1 MHNLVMCR
9 RIPSLLILF
18 ALLTCPYIF
27 CGHLFAAP
35 LSAENK
41 ALEREVKLGK
51 SVAEDIE
58 KQWARVLEPSRV
70 ARTEVILVRLR
81 PHLERS
87 LDYEVRVVEQKMLN
101 AFSLP
106 GGITYVT
113 TGMLDFLKTDIELAA
128 VIAHEL
134 VHADK
139 KHVMI
144 QVARNE
150 RLTLL
155 ALAVAIASRGQGAAV
170 MMANVA
176 QVAVMNAYNIDLE
189 KEADAVGIKAMLAAG
204 FDPAGMLTLQE
215 RLLEESLRRPKM
227 ELGVWQSHPDAQER
241 IRLASQFMIDQKI
254 PIHRKYALGLLR
266 AEVRAVSGDV
276 HLMIDDEPLWSG
288 RETEENRAFL
298 ARVCSRLDESL
309 QLETLPYDIRLR
321 TEEGAHVLRVLTKKI
336 AEEGEVPAGMESLS
350 LIRDRLQ
357 AALEKAR
364 KRHPIA
370 NYYL

>member
-1 MHNLVMCR
+1 MNCR
-9 RIPSLLILF
+9 IRSVLYIAVLLF
-18 ALLTCPYIF
+18 YPYIF
-27 CGHLFAAP
+27 CHAVFAAP
-35 LSAENK
+35 NSSDMR
-41 ALEREVKLGK
+41 ALEKEIKLGK

-58 KQWARVLEPSRV
+58 KQWTRVLEPSQI
-70 ARTEVILVRLR
+70 AHAEMILQRLR
-81 PHLERS
+81 PYLDRS
-87 LDYEVRVVEQKMLN
+87 LDYEVRVVEQKMVN

-155 ALAVAIASRGQGAAV
+155 AIILAVATKGQGAAV
-170 MMANVA
+170 IMANVA
-176 QVAVMNAYNIDLE
+176 QVAIMNAYNIDLE
-189 KEADAVGIKAMLAAG
+189 KEADAVGIKIMMAAN

-215 RLLEESLRRPKM
+215 RLLEESLRHPKVD
-227 ELGVWQSHPDAQER
+227 LGAWQSHPDAEER
-241 IRLASQFMIDQKI
+241 IRLAAQFMKDQKI
-254 PIHRKYALGLLR
+254 PIHRKQALGLLR
-266 AEVRAVSGDV
+266 TEVQALSGDV
-276 HLMIDDEPLWSG
+276 RLMIDGEPLWSG
-288 RETEENRAFL
+288 RETKGNREFL
-298 ARVCSRLDESL
+298 ERVRLRLDECL
-309 QLETLPYDIRLR
+309 QLETLPYDIRLQK
-321 TEEGAHVLRVLTKKI
+321 EPEGDALRILARKI
-336 AEEGEVPAGMESLS
+336 AEAREIPEGMEPLT

-357 AALEKAR
+357 SALERAR
-364 KRHPIA
+364 KRHPVA